1 MATEIGIHRIRE
13 ILPHRYP
20 FLLIDRI
27 TEIEPGVSLR
37 AIKNV
42 TINEPF
48 FDGHFPYRPVF
59 PGVLMLESIAQA
71 SAVLV
76 SLIIDA
82 KASRKNVYLFA
93 GVDKARFRSPAEP
106 GDQLVIDV
114 SLGAHRKTLWRCSGK
129 ITVQGRTICTSEVLF
144 THRPIE

>member
-1 MATEIGIHRIRE
+1 MSIEIDIHKIRE

-20 FLLIDRI
+20 FLMVDRVL
-27 TEIEPGVSLR
+27 EVDPGRSLK

-42 TINEPF
+42 TSNEPF

-71 SAVLV
+71 SAILV

-82 KASRKNVYLFA
+82 RATKKNIYLFA
-93 GVDKARFRSPAEP
+93 GIDKARFKSPAEP
-106 GDQLVIDV
+106 GDRLDITVELNAQ
-114 SLGAHRKTLWRCSGK
+114 RKNMWRCSGE
-129 ITVQGRTICTSEVLF
+129 IYVGDRIICSSDVLF

>member
-1 MATEIGIHRIRE
+1 MEVAEIKNL
-13 ILPHRYP
+13 LPHRYP
-20 FLLIDRI
+20 FLLLDRVVEYEANERI
-27 TEIEPGVSLR
+27 VC
-37 AIKNV
+37 IKNV

-114 SLGAHRKTLWRCSGK
+114 SLGAHRKALWRCSGK